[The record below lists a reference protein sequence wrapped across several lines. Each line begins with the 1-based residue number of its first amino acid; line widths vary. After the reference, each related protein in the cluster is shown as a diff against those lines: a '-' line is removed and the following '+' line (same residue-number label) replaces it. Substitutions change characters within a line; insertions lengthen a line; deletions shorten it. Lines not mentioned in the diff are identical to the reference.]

1 VGTTAYRHC
10 PQCGSEYQAWVERCF
25 DCDVSLGAPV
35 SSDLP
40 PPDIVDKDEPD
51 RRTTSVDI
59 DDLSGMQRERLRM
72 LLRGPDIRFEMTA
85 DQLWFPEGHA
95 GEVDDLLED
104 VRGIVSE
111 DDSIPP
117 RRREL
122 RESRARPDRK
132 IVRPKVE
139 PSDDEPFEYA
149 SAWPRGLAKIID
161 AWLIGIAFGLY
172 SLVLEPIPYA
182 TWIFLVALF
191 ASLESI
197 FGRTPGKAIV
207 GIRVENL
214 AGEPPSLPA
223 AMLRNAWQLVA
234 LVPALGPWLT
244 LVAHG
249 GIGWLI
255 RQEPMHRGPHDLIAH
270 TFVVR
275 SREPIRRRLISS
287 ERSRAT
293 RERHT

>member
-1 VGTTAYRHC
+1 MGTTAYRHC
-10 PQCGSEYQAWVERCF
+10 PQCGSEYQAWVERCL
-25 DCDVSLGAPV
+25 DCDVALGVPV
-35 SSDLP
+35 SSELP
-40 PPDIVDKDEPD
+40 PPEIKYEDEPD
-51 RRTTSVDI
+51 RRTTSVEI
-59 DDLSGMQRERLRM
+59 DDLSDAQRERLRM
-72 LLRGPDIRFEMTA
+72 LLRGPDIRFEMSA

-104 VRGIVSE
+104 VRGIAAVHHS
-111 DDSIPP
+111 SS
-117 RRREL
+117 RRRTP

-132 IVRPKVE
+132 IVTPEVE

-149 SAWPRGLAKIID
+149 GAWPRGLAKIID
-161 AWLIGIAFGLY
+161 AWIIGIAFGLY

-182 TWIFLVALF
+182 TWIFFVALL
-191 ASLESI
+191 ASLEFL

-234 LVPALGPWLT
+234 LLPVLGPWLT
-244 LVAHG
+244 LIVQG

-255 RQEPMHRGPHDLIAH
+255 RQEPMHRGPHDLMAH

-275 SREPIRRRLISS
+275 SREPIRRRLISG
-287 ERSRAT
+287 ERT
-293 RERHT
+293 RVARDQPR